1 MPPWR
6 TRAFGDLTDAALNRA
21 IARNDRLAEDRDA
34 LARKDEVAA
43 RALAE
48 QLERDAAGGETRGQA
63 YAAEAGLL
71 LDQADVLVSTAH
83 REMDTA
89 ANMKL
94 NAEKRTEWLAEL
106 VKAEQ
111 KGRITLRL
119 AGTSRKEQELSGQYT
134 GERAAAVQEQ
144 HRAENAARDALRE
157 AWTLIQGSQ
166 FAGALGAGQYQP
178 APADTAAAADRFA
191 EMRTAAA
198 RAGNGI
204 DVRDQQRV
212 GRLTGNAATQRGEA
226 ERARAQSA
234 QARAEVATKFP
245 RLHDLESAGR
255 ASLQQ
260 QRAAQEAQQAAVRA
274 RNEASTTYT
283 PPSQGRSSGRSR

>member
-1 MPPWR
+1 MPSP
-6 TRAFGDLTDAALNRA
+6 
-21 IARNDRLAEDRDA
+21 AR
-34 LARKDEVAA
+34 DEVAA

-48 QLERDAAGGETRGQA
+48 QLERDAVGGQTRGQA

-71 LDQADVLVSTAH
+71 LDQADILVVTAH

-89 ANMKL
+89 ANMKVT
-94 NAEKRTEWLAEL
+94 AEKRTEWLAEL
-106 VKAEQ
+106 VRAEQ

-119 AGTSRKEQELSGQYT
+119 AGTSRKEQQELSRQYT

-178 APADTAAAADRFA
+178 APADTAAATDRFA
-191 EMRTAAA
+191 EMRTAAD
-198 RAGNGI
+198 RAGHGI

-226 ERARAQSA
+226 ERARTQSA
-234 QARAEVATKFP
+234 QARAEKELRAEVATKFP
-245 RLHDLESAGR
+245 RLHDLESTGR

-274 RNEASTTYT
+274 RNGASTTYT
-283 PPSQGRSSGRSR
+283 PPSQGRSSGRTR